1 MSDLKKGFLIGLS
14 VLALIGCSEPEPQVI
29 DVDEAAANA
38 GLASDDYEVHENGAI
53 EIKSKVSSNL
63 TADSVISAFK
73 DAGIPIGEVV
83 IQTAETDPNNKLGRP
98 GEYISSAQFEDSR
111 LKQLEPIPELELDE
125 PDLPVGGVIE
135 VFNNAK
141 DLDAR
146 KQYIE
151 QVYEMM
157 PAAKQYIY
165 VNDTALLRLDYEL
178 TPDQAKEYETVFM
191 SL

>member
-1 MSDLKKGFLIGLS
+1 MKKGFLLGLG
-14 VLALIGCSEPEPQVI
+14 ALTLVGCSEPEPQVI
-29 DVDEAAANA
+29 DVDEVAANA
-38 GLASDDYEVHENGAI
+38 GLASEEYETHENGAI
-53 EIKSKVSSNL
+53 EVKTNRLEL
-63 TADSVISAFK
+63 TAENIISEFK
-73 DAGIPIGEVV
+73 GASIPIGNVV
-83 IQTAETDPNNKLGRP
+83 VQTAETDPNSKLGRP

>member
-1 MSDLKKGFLIGLS
+1 MKKGFLLGLG
-14 VLALIGCSEPEPQVI
+14 VLALVGCGDPEPQVI
-29 DVDEAAANA
+29 DVDEVAANA
-38 GLASDDYEVHENGAI
+38 GLASDDYEVRENGAI